1 MISSKLYVV
10 IWMLPQINTHK
21 LLYVLGS
28 DAADEV
34 KISVCCEIIRKTQ
47 VGCAKKMPNYF

>member
-1 MISSKLYVV
+1 
-10 IWMLPQINTHK
+10 MLPQINTHK